1 MTWVGLGRGHDAL
14 LDHGHALAVG
24 QLELMGALPQPQYD
38 DQDPGRDQGHDDHY
52 EHLFAAHCTST
63 RSSLFAIRFSLFAS
77 RPPAV
82 IALVAIRLGPYRDCF
97 SGPAKQSGRPVSLIL
112 MTAGSGEPRT
122 ANRG

>member
-1 MTWVGLGRGHDAL
+1 MTWVGLGRGNDAL

-63 RSSLFAIRFSLFAS
+63 AFSFRLSAIGSWLSADWLICG
-77 RPPAV
+77 V
-82 IALVAIRLGPYRDCF
+82 RLGRSWNCF
-97 SGPAKQSGRPVSLIL
+97 RGPGCRAAETKPHAGRSNVPS
-112 MTAGSGEPRT
+112 
-122 ANRG
+122 